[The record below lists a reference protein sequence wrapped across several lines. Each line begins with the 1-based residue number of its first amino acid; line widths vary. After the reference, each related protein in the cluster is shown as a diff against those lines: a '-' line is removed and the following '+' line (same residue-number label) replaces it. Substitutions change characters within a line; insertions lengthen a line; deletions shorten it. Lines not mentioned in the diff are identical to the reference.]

1 MRLLGTFPIL
11 AYAVVL
17 LSIVGVGVATNSAAL
32 LLVCGVLAAM
42 SWYVS
47 EGPRGRS
54 LPSWTANVLIIAV
67 SLSCLVDLAQHRDD
81 VMGVLARFIV
91 WLMLIKLYQHKAPRD
106 YAQLLGLS
114 LLVMLI
120 GALRSTDLLFAVV
133 LLIYAVLG
141 LYVLLLFQLYAAN
154 ERTRAARLKAIPAGY
169 RLLPSLQPIV
179 GRRTALHLRSLTAT
193 VAVVGLVVSSI
204 LFVLIPRDEGRGFIR
219 AWGAAGPPRTGFAA
233 EVDLVGGTRITESR
247 RIALKLRLTGASGAV
262 EPPLLLR
269 GAVLDSYRGQG
280 RWTASAR
287 ARWQT
292 LMTEPPGLTWL
303 APPADGATV
312 TQEFELLLPQPMLFS
327 MYVPVAVGT
336 GESRGVRFDPLTQTI
351 EDNGSGRLARYTV
364 KADPAPGDETLRAL
378 AGRFGAVDG
387 DSIVGQFRNF
397 DKRFT
402 ERARDVLAARRLLSD
417 PAGTPEDRWAW
428 QAAGAEALTEHLR
441 NNSSLTYAI
450 DLSDVQLPAQTE
462 TGQEDP
468 IAQFLFTT
476 NTGHCEYF
484 ASALAA
490 LCNCAGIPARL
501 VTGFIVSEFN
511 ETAGVYVVRESHAH
525 AWVEVQV
532 SPWRWQAFDPTPPG
546 TLEPI
551 DDGSGHSLADRWWW
565 LFDRFEASWIDSFV
579 TFDKQARKR
588 VLQRLDPG
596 WSEKLGR
603 ALDVTQQWL
612 AAVNRAFY
620 FGPAGYIWMGIVG
633 LAVAIAAVAI
643 GMRMRRTTQLRA
655 TMHLPHA
662 HRGVY
667 HRMLRQLGFYLD
679 MLEALE
685 RSGSAKP
692 SWQPPLHY
700 AQALSARHSEG
711 ASLVRRLTEMYYAAR
726 YGSQDL
732 SRQDISRAEDL
743 VRQLQVAMLRPDPA
757 GRAEDR

>member
-11 AYAVVL
+11 GYAVVL

-42 SWYVS
+42 SWYVT

-54 LPSWTANVLIIAV
+54 LPGWTANVLIIAV
-67 SLSCLVDLAQHRDD
+67 SLSGLVDLAQHRDD

-114 LLVMLI
+114 MLVMLI

-141 LYVLLLFQLYAAN
+141 LYVLLLFQLYAAH
-154 ERTRAARLKAIPAGY
+154 ERSRAARLKAVPAGY

-193 VAVVGLVVSSI
+193 VAVAGLVASTI
-204 LFVLIPRDEGRGFIR
+204 LFVLIPRDRGRGFIGG
-219 AWGAAGPPRTGFAA
+219 WSVAGPPRTGFAT
-233 EVDLVGGTRITESR
+233 EVDLVGGTRITVSR
-247 RIALKLRLTGASGAV
+247 RIALKLRLTGASGAI

-269 GAVLDSYRGQG
+269 GAVLDRYRGHG

-287 ARWQT
+287 ARQQPFI
-292 LMTEPPGLTWL
+292 TEPPGLTWL
-303 APPADGATV
+303 APPQDGVTV
-312 TQEFELLLPQPMLFS
+312 RQEFEVLLPQPMLFS
-327 MYVPVAVGT
+327 VYVPVAVGT
-336 GESRGVRFDPLTQTI
+336 GEPRRVRFDPPTQTL
-351 EDNGSGRLARYTV
+351 EDAGSGRLPRYTV
-364 KADPAPGDETLRAL
+364 KADPAPDDETLRAL
-378 AGRFGAVDG
+378 AGRFGPVDG

-402 ERARDVLAARRLLSD
+402 ERARDVLAARGLLSD
-417 PAGTPEDRWAW
+417 PPETPEDQWTWR
-428 QAAGAEALTEHLR
+428 AAGAEALTEHLR
-441 NNSSLTYAI
+441 NNSTLTYAI
-450 DLSDVQLPAQTE
+450 DLSNVQLPAQTE

-501 VTGFIVSEFN
+501 VTGYVVSEFN

-546 TLEPI
+546 TLEPF
-551 DDGSGHSLADRWWW
+551 DDGTGHSLADRWWW
-565 LFDRFEASWIDSFV
+565 LFDRFEARWIDGFV
-579 TFDKQARKR
+579 TFDEQARDR

-603 ALDVTQQWL
+603 ALDATRQWL

-633 LAVAIAAVAI
+633 LAAVIAAVAI
-643 GMRMRRTTQLRA
+643 GMRMRRATRLRA
-655 TMHLPHA
+655 TMRLTHA
-662 HRGVY
+662 HRGVH

-685 RSGSAKP
+685 HSGRAKP

-700 AQALSARHSEG
+700 AHALSAGHAEG

-732 SRQDISRAEDL
+732 SREDVSQARELVERLSQALRQPEPAEL
-743 VRQLQVAMLRPDPA
+743 S
-757 GRAEDR
+757 